1 MLTTIY
7 LLGVFFANL
16 IQGITGFAGN
26 VLAMPTSVLA
36 LGVSG
41 ARESLNILAIL
52 SGAFMCVWFRRDIN
66 WKKLGRILVLII
78 PGMVVG
84 IAIYDIYPADGLLA
98 GYALVIALIGIV
110 NLVKKGAFLL
120 PRWALIALVLASGV
134 MQGMFV
140 SGGPLLVVYAVL
152 VLPEKKEFRATL
164 SAVWFTLNSLI
175 FLQSFFFT
183 SSITP
188 EVWGNVA
195 IGIVPLLLGTII
207 GGRLQNRLNQRV
219 FMKLTYVLL
228 VVSGV
233 VLFAKALI

>member
-66 WKKLGRILVLII
+66 WKKLGRIFVLII

-164 SAVWFTLNSLI
+164 SAVWFTLNTII

-219 FMKLTYVLL
+219 FMRLTYVLL